1 MRSFVRTLEKIQ
13 TVFVGFLLAV
23 LLVVVSLQV
32 WTRFVSYKP
41 LMWTEEVA
49 RFSLVW
55 IVFQGAAIAVQR
67 KAHYILD
74 ILPAR
79 LSQKTRRILSLLCCL
94 FMFAMAYVI
103 VYHGWVF
110 AVSGLRRLS
119 PTVELP
125 MFWVYLAIPTSGI
138 CMMIYIIGH
147 VLELL
152 SVGIP
157 VQQRE
162 DV

>member
-1 MRSFVRTLEKIQ
+1 
-13 TVFVGFLLAV
+13 
-23 LLVVVSLQV
+23 
-32 WTRFVSYKP
+32 
-41 LMWTEEVA
+41 
-49 RFSLVW
+49 
-55 IVFQGAAIAVQR
+55 
-67 KAHYILD
+67 
-74 ILPAR
+74 
-79 LSQKTRRILSLLCCL
+79 
-94 FMFAMAYVI
+94 MFAMAYVI